1 MSRYG
6 DGERAYKQEC
16 LYEEAK
22 GFLKICSVA
31 DLLDVITDVIRDM
44 REAE

>member
-6 DGERAYKQEC
+6 ESECAYKQEC
-16 LYEEAK
+16 LYEEVK

-31 DLLDVITDVIRDM
+31 DLLEVITDVIR
-44 REAE
+44 ESEE